1 MRKEEELNPIL
12 ESKEKNKIT
21 WFNMAVISG
30 LSVVS
35 LQNLSKRSFKQLL
48 ETTPLKTY
56 YKLKKLGINLDKLN
70 NN

>member
-21 WFNMAVISG
+21 WFNMAVVSG